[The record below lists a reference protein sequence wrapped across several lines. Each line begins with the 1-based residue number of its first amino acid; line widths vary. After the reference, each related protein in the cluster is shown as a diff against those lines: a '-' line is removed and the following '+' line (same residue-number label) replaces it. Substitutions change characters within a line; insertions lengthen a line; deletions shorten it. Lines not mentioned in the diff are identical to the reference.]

1 MKIIYHI
8 LAYLL
13 LMATVS
19 VFTGCEDRFPEV
31 NPVIGEGLSRV
42 EVKVSYEPFVT
53 SLESRTAGDAVK
65 SVESLYLFFYDSEQ
79 QLVKDASLFPN
90 GYIDLSGIRFSNT
103 NNDRPSGEPENTTSA
118 ETNTPTGTFTFN
130 IPYGRYY
137 LYLVANTDISD
148 WKEDENY
155 GTVGQLLH
163 NRVIWSGYQNN
174 SAGTPNQQMLGCI
187 PP

>member
-1 MKIIYHI
+1 
-8 LAYLL
+8 
-13 LMATVS
+13 MATVS

-103 NNDRPSGEPENTTSA
+103 LCLLLQPLLSPVSGPSPLPEPGLPKT
-118 ETNTPTGTFTFN
+118 
-130 IPYGRYY
+130 I
-137 LYLVANTDISD
+137 
-148 WKEDENY
+148 
-155 GTVGQLLH
+155 LH
-163 NRVIWSGYQNN
+163 Q
-174 SAGTPNQQMLGCI
+174 
-187 PP
+187 